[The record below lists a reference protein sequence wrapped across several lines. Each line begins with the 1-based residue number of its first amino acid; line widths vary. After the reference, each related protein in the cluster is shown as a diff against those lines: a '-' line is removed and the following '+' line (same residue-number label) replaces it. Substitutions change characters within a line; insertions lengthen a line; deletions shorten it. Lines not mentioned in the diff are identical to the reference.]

1 MLILTALM
9 LAFDHD
15 RICLLTLLAAFFH
28 ELGHLSAAGMLG
40 VPLRSLRF
48 GFLGARMDVRGRML
62 SYSEE
67 WLLCAAGPA
76 VSLFGAAF
84 AAIFWKFSPDARI
97 FSCASLVLGLLNL
110 LPIRSFDGGRM
121 TECTI
126 RFFLGDVWAER
137 IMRPLS
143 LGFLFLLWACSVY
156 FLLRAGD
163 GLSLFCFSMS
173 LLLRFF
179 DGEDSNFI

>member
-1 MLILTALM
+1 MTLI
-9 LAFDHD
+9 
-15 RICLLTLLAAFFH
+15 AAFLH
-28 ELGHLSAAGMLG
+28 ELGHLSVAGALG
-40 VPLRSLRF
+40 IPLRSLRF

-76 VSLFGAAF
+76 WSLLSSAF
-84 AAIFWKFSPDARI
+84 AAVFWQVSSDARV

-121 TECTI
+121 TECAI
-126 RFFLGDVWAER
+126 RFFAGDVWADR

-143 LGFLFLLWACSVY
+143 LIFLFLLWACSVY

-179 DGEDSNFI
+179 DGEDSNFV